1 MSFEN
6 QILTN
11 TNFLLVDELG
21 KLVQIRIGDIR
32 DGAILHPLTA
42 PVAPLVSLPETRRMN
57 RRVRF
62 LWRHHKKINEV
73 VAAWIEPGSDNLAAR
88 NIGQPPAP
96 PKPSLPDTLPP
107 GEAGGR

>member
-21 KLVQIRIGDIR
+21 KLVQIRIGDVR

-57 RRVRF
+57 RRIRF
-62 LWRHHKKINEV
+62 LGRHHKNINEV
-73 VAAWIEPGSDNLAAR
+73 LA
-88 NIGQPPAP
+88 
-96 PKPSLPDTLPP
+96 S
-107 GEAGGR
+107 